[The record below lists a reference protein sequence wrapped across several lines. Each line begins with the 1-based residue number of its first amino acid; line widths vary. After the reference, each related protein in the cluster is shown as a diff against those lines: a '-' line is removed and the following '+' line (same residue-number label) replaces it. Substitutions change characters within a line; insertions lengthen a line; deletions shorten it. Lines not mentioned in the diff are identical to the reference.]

1 MLITKVA
8 IKWKSSAFLL
18 MIVFIMFGSIAYT
31 SLPREAT
38 PDIPIPYIM
47 VTTIYSGVS
56 PTDMESLV
64 TFKIE
69 NKLRGIEGVKEITSY
84 SAESVSNISIEFNP
98 DVNIDVALQ
107 RVRDKVDQSMN
118 DLPQDLTEEPIIT
131 EISMSDFPVFVV
143 AIAGDVPEHDLK
155 LIADEMQD
163 RFESVKGVLEVELSG
178 TRDRE
183 ILVVFDYE
191 RLQTY
196 SLTMNDLSNAVKN
209 EHINIPGGSVDIG
222 RGKYLVRIP
231 GEYTNP
237 EDIKNIVVKV
247 QDGRPIYVRDVARVL
262 DSFEDKDSYAS
273 LNGVPAISVSI
284 KKRVGANILDM
295 AEDIKAVIKEAEEE
309 FPPAVK
315 FTLTTDMSKDIKAMV
330 HELEN
335 SLITGF
341 ILVFLVLFLFLGKL
355 NSLFAAVIIPFS
367 MLISFIVLQA
377 LGITLNMMVLF
388 SLIMALGMLVDNAI
402 VIVENIYRHMQEG
415 MNRIEAAHAASEEI
429 GWPMVTSTLTT
440 VFAFLPMVF
449 WPGTIGEFMKFLP
462 LTLIITLLSSL
473 FVALIFNPVICS
485 TFMNVKKRH
494 ISEDEELKYSKVIQ
508 FYMKTVQLA
517 LNHRALALTVTMVL
531 VILPMFLFSARG
543 LGVEFFPES
552 DPQRVYIR
560 ANAPQGTNAATTN
573 DMVMKFREATLN
585 EPNVK
590 LTVGEVG
597 GAAADYSDAGGTST
611 HRGRLTIEFIDFED
625 RSEPS
630 PETVNR
636 IREKLNFFPGAEV
649 VWEKEQMGPPTGDA
663 VSIEISGRDVDVLGS
678 IAQQVKK
685 IVEPIPGLVD
695 LKDDYVK
702 SKPEIRIDVD
712 REKAALLGLNTSS
725 IASAVRGAVY
735 GIEVAKY
742 REGDNEYDIKVRLP
756 DEKRRS
762 IDDIKNLMINTP
774 TGAYVPISSVA
785 EVSMS
790 AGFGTIT
797 RIDFKRVVNVTA
809 NAEGRSSV
817 EVMKDVAER
826 LKDFDLPP
834 GYVINYTGET
844 EEQQEASSFLG
855 KALVVALFLILM
867 VLLIEF
873 NSFAQTFIILF
884 TIILSIGGIFWGLTI
899 TGTNFG
905 IIMTGIG
912 VISLAGI
919 VINNGIIL
927 IDYTN
932 QLRSEGMKMREAI
945 VRAGAVRFRPV
956 MLTAWTTVLGMVPM
970 ATGLG
975 IDFKNM
981 TFVTGAEMSQW
992 WSPMAN
998 AVIFGLGFSTM
1009 LTLIVVPVL
1018 YSFTGGGLNDD
1029 KQEEQE
1035 KKKGSRWERLIYW
1048 LKGHLKLPAM
1058 LQFGKNRD
1066 LRKLLDKEE

>member
-8 IKWKSSAFLL
+8 IKWKSAIFLL
-18 MIVFIMFGSIAYT
+18 MIVFTLFGAMAYK
-31 SLPREAT
+31 SLPRESS

-69 NKLRGIEGVKEITSY
+69 NKLRGIEGVKEIISY

-98 DVNIDVALQ
+98 DVDIDMALQ
-107 RVRDKVDQSMN
+107 RVRDKVDQSMS

-143 AIAGDVPEHDLK
+143 AISGDVPEHDLK
-155 LIADEMQD
+155 KIADEMQD
-163 RFESVKGVLEVELSG
+163 RFESVKGVLEVDLSG

-191 RLQTY
+191 RLQSY
-196 SLTMNDLSNAVKN
+196 SLTMNDLANAVQG
-209 EHINIPGGSVDIG
+209 EHINVPGGAVDIG
-222 RGKYLVRIP
+222 KGKYLVRIP

-237 EDIKNIVVKV
+237 RDIEDIVVTVK
-247 QDGRPIYVRDVARVL
+247 DGIPVYLRNVARVL

-284 KKRVGANILDM
+284 KKRVGANLLDM
-295 AEDIKAVIKEAEEE
+295 ADDIKQIIKEAEAEY
-309 FPPAVK
+309 PPAVK
-315 FTLTTDMSKDIKAMV
+315 FTLTTDISKDIKSMV
-330 HELEN
+330 DELEN
-335 SLITGF
+335 SFITGF

-367 MLISFIVLQA
+367 MFISFIVIQA

-415 MNRIEAAHAASEEI
+415 KNRVEAAYAAAEEV
-429 GWPMVTSTLTT
+429 GWPVVASTLTT

-462 LTLIITLLSSL
+462 LTLIITLSSSL

-485 TFMNVKKRH
+485 TFMKIKKGH
-494 ISEDEELKYSKVIQ
+494 KNETDELKFGKVIQ
-508 FYMKTVQLA
+508 FYIKTLNLA
-517 LNHRALALTVTMVL
+517 INHRFITLIITLFL
-531 VILPMFLFSARG
+531 VFLPVFLYNARG

-552 DPQRVYIR
+552 DPARVFIR
-560 ANAPQGTNAATTN
+560 ANAPEGTNAATTN
-573 DMVMKFREATLN
+573 EFVNKFREATLN
-585 EPNVK
+585 EKDIK
-590 LTVGEVG
+590 LTLGEVG

-611 HRGRLTIEFIDFED
+611 HRGRLTIEFVDFAD

-630 PETVNR
+630 PDIVNR
-636 IREKLNFFPGAEV
+636 IRQRLNFFPGAEV
-649 VWEKEQMGPPTGDA
+649 VWEKEDMGPPTGDA
-663 VSIEISGRDVDVLGS
+663 ISIEISGKDVNVLGEL
-678 IAQQVKK
+678 AAKVKK
-685 IVEPIPGLVD
+685 IVENIPGLVD

-725 IASAVRGAVY
+725 IASAVRGSVY
-735 GIEVAKY
+735 GIEVGKY
-742 REGDNEYDIKVRLP
+742 REGDEEYDIKVRLP
-756 DEKRRS
+756 DEKRKS

-774 TGAYVPISSVA
+774 AGQYVPISSVA
-785 EVSMS
+785 DVALS

-809 NAEGRSSV
+809 EAEGRSSV
-817 EVMKDVAER
+817 EVMKDVAEK
-826 LKDFDLPP
+826 LKDFPLPP
-834 GYVINYTGET
+834 GYMINYTGET
-844 EEQQEASSFLG
+844 EDQQEASAFLS
-855 KALVVALFLILM
+855 KALLLALFLILM

-873 NSFAQTFIILF
+873 NSVSQSMIILF
-884 TIILSIGGIFWGLTI
+884 TIVLSIGGIFWGLTI
-899 TGTNFG
+899 TNTNFG

-912 VISLAGI
+912 VVSLAGI
-919 VINNGIIL
+919 VVNNGIVL

-932 QLRSEGMKMREAI
+932 QLRREGMQMREAVI
-945 VRAGAVRFRPV
+945 KAGAVRFRPV

-975 IDFKNM
+975 IDFKSM
-981 TFVTGAEMSQW
+981 QIVTGAEMSQW

-1018 YSFTGGGLNDD
+1018 YSFTGGGLKKDENAGLQGAENRE
-1029 KQEEQE
+1029 KQGFF
-1035 KKKGSRWERLIYW
+1035 KKIKNILTFKNFGRNKDINRLLNKG
-1048 LKGHLKLPAM
+1048 K
-1058 LQFGKNRD
+1058 
-1066 LRKLLDKEE
+1066 

>member
-18 MIVFIMFGSIAYT
+18 MIVFILFGFMAYKN
-31 SLPREAT
+31 LPRESN

-69 NKLRGIEGVKEITSY
+69 NELRGIEGVKEIISY
-84 SAESVSNISIEFNP
+84 SAESVSNISIEFYP
-98 DVNIDVALQ
+98 DVDTDMALQ
-107 RVRDKVDQSMN
+107 RVRDKVDLSMSE
-118 DLPQDLTEEPIIT
+118 LPDDLTEEPIIT

-143 AIAGDVPEHDLK
+143 AISGDVPEHDLK
-155 LIADEMQD
+155 KIADEMQD
-163 RFESVKGVLEVELSG
+163 RFESVKGVLEVDLSG

-196 SLTMNDLSNAVKN
+196 SLTMNDLADAVKG
-209 EHINIPGGSVDIG
+209 EHINIPGGSLDIG
-222 RGKYLVRIP
+222 KGKYLVRIP
-231 GEYTNP
+231 GEYTDIKEM
-237 EDIKNIVVKV
+237 EDIVVTVK
-247 QDGRPIYVRDVARVL
+247 DGIPVYLRDVAQVL

-273 LNGVPAISVSI
+273 LNGIPAISVSI

-295 AEDIKAVIKEAEEE
+295 ADDIKKVIKEAEEE
-309 FPPAVK
+309 YPPAVK
-315 FTLTTDMSKDIKAMV
+315 FTLTTDMSKDIKSMV
-330 HELEN
+330 DELEN
-335 SLITGF
+335 SFITGF

-367 MLISFIVLQA
+367 MLISFIIIQA
-377 LGITLNMMVLF
+377 MGITLNMMVLF

-415 MNRIEAAHAASEEI
+415 KSRVEAAYAASEEI
-429 GWPMVTSTLTT
+429 GWPIVASTLTT

-462 LTLIITLLSSL
+462 LTLIITLSSSL

-485 TFMNVKKRH
+485 LFMKVKPHHK
-494 ISEDEELKYSKVIQ
+494 SEDEELKFGRFMQ
-508 FYMKTVQLA
+508 LYMKTVNFALDHRFLA
-517 LNHRALALTVTMVL
+517 LAVTMFL

-552 DPQRVYIR
+552 DPGRVFIR
-560 ANAPQGTNAATTN
+560 ANAPEGTNAATTN
-573 DMVMKFREATLN
+573 EFVEKFRQATLD
-585 EPNVK
+585 EKDIK
-590 LTVGEVG
+590 LTLGEVG

-611 HRGRLTIEFIDFED
+611 HRGRLTIEFLDFED

-630 PETVNR
+630 PVTINR
-636 IREKLNFFPGAEV
+636 IRERLNFFPGAEV
-649 VWEKEQMGPPTGDA
+649 VWEKEEMGPPTGDA
-663 VSIEISGRDVDVLGS
+663 VSIEISGKDVDVLGS
-678 IAQQVKK
+678 LAAQVKK
-685 IVEPIPGLVD
+685 IVENIPGLVD

-702 SKPEIRIDVD
+702 SKPEIRINVD
-712 REKAALLGLNTSS
+712 REKAALLGLNTST
-725 IASAVRGAVY
+725 IASAVRGSVY
-735 GIEVAKY
+735 GIEVGKY
-742 REGDNEYDIKVRLP
+742 REGDDEYDIKVRLP
-756 DEKRRS
+756 DEKRKS

-774 TGAYVPISSVA
+774 TGQYVPISSVA
-785 EVSMS
+785 DVTLS

-817 EVMKDVAER
+817 EVMKDVAEK
-826 LKDFDLPP
+826 LKDFELPP
-834 GYVINYTGET
+834 GYMISYTGET
-844 EEQQEASSFLG
+844 EDQQEASSFLG

-873 NSFAQTFIILF
+873 NSFSQTFIILF

-899 TGTNFG
+899 TNTNFG

-912 VISLAGI
+912 AISLAGI
-919 VINNGIIL
+919 VINNGIVL

-932 QLRSEGMKMREAI
+932 QLRREGMEMRDAI
-945 VRAGAVRFRPV
+945 IRAGAVRFRPV

-970 ATGLG
+970 ATGYG
-975 IDFKNM
+975 FDFKNFK
-981 TFVTGAEMSQW
+981 FVTGAEMSQW

-1018 YSFTGGGLNDD
+1018 YSFTGGGL
-1029 KQEEQE
+1029 
-1035 KKKGSRWERLIYW
+1035 KKDENPDYKRENIFKRIYNFFKGR
-1048 LKGHLKLPAM
+1048 
-1058 LQFGKNRD
+1058 KNRI
-1066 LRKLLDKEE
+1066 

>member
-18 MIVFIMFGSIAYT
+18 MIVFILFGSMAYKN
-31 SLPREAT
+31 LPREST

-69 NKLRGIEGVKEITSY
+69 NELRGIEGVKEIISY
-84 SAESVSNISIEFNP
+84 SAESVSNISIEFYP
-98 DVNIDVALQ
+98 DVDTDMALQ
-107 RVRDKVDQSMN
+107 RVRDKVDLSMSE
-118 DLPQDLTEEPIIT
+118 LPDDLTEEPIIT

-143 AIAGDVPEHDLK
+143 AISGDVPEHDLK
-155 LIADEMQD
+155 KIADEMQD
-163 RFESVKGVLEVELSG
+163 RFESVKGVLEVNLSG

-196 SLTMNDLSNAVKN
+196 SLTMNDLADAVKG
-209 EHINIPGGSVDIG
+209 EHINIPGGSLDIG
-222 RGKYLVRIP
+222 KGKYLVRIP
-231 GEYTNP
+231 GEYTDIKEM
-237 EDIKNIVVKV
+237 EDIVVTVK
-247 QDGRPIYVRDVARVL
+247 DGIPVYLRDVAQVL

-273 LNGVPAISVSI
+273 LNGIPAISVSI

-295 AEDIKAVIKEAEEE
+295 SDDIKKVIKEAEEE
-309 FPPAVK
+309 YPPAVK
-315 FTLTTDMSKDIKAMV
+315 FTLTTDMSKDIKSMV
-330 HELEN
+330 DELEN
-335 SLITGF
+335 SFITGF

-367 MLISFIVLQA
+367 MLISFIIIQA
-377 LGITLNMMVLF
+377 MGITLNMMVLF

-415 MNRIEAAHAASEEI
+415 KSRVEAAYAASEEI
-429 GWPMVTSTLTT
+429 GWPIVASTLTT

-462 LTLIITLLSSL
+462 LTLIITLSSSL

-485 TFMNVKKRH
+485 LFMKVKPHHK
-494 ISEDEELKYSKVIQ
+494 SEDEELKFGRFMQ
-508 FYMKTVQLA
+508 FYMKTVNFALDHRFLA
-517 LNHRALALTVTMVL
+517 LAVTMFL

-552 DPQRVYIR
+552 DPGRVFIR
-560 ANAPQGTNAATTN
+560 ANAPEGTNAATTN
-573 DMVMKFREATLN
+573 EFVEKFRQATLD
-585 EPNVK
+585 EKDIK
-590 LTVGEVG
+590 LTLGEVG

-611 HRGRLTIEFIDFED
+611 HRGRLTIEFLDFED

-630 PETVNR
+630 PVTINR
-636 IREKLNFFPGAEV
+636 IRERLNFFPGAEV
-649 VWEKEQMGPPTGDA
+649 VWEKEEMGPPTGDA
-663 VSIEISGRDVDVLGS
+663 VSIEISGKDVDVLGS
-678 IAQQVKK
+678 LAAQVKK
-685 IVEPIPGLVD
+685 IVENIPGLVD

-702 SKPEIRIDVD
+702 SKPEIRINVD
-712 REKAALLGLNTSS
+712 REKAALLGLNTST
-725 IASAVRGAVY
+725 IASAVRGSVY
-735 GIEVAKY
+735 GIEVGKY
-742 REGDNEYDIKVRLP
+742 REGDDEYDIKVRLP
-756 DEKRRS
+756 DEKRKS

-774 TGAYVPISSVA
+774 TGQYVPISSVA
-785 EVSMS
+785 DVTLS

-817 EVMKDVAER
+817 EVMKDVAEK
-826 LKDFDLPP
+826 LKDFELPP
-834 GYVINYTGET
+834 GYMISYTGET
-844 EEQQEASSFLG
+844 EDQQEASSFLG

-873 NSFAQTFIILF
+873 NSFSQTFIILF

-899 TGTNFG
+899 TNTNFG

-912 VISLAGI
+912 AISLAGI
-919 VINNGIIL
+919 VINNGIVL

-932 QLRSEGMKMREAI
+932 QLRREGMKMRDAI
-945 VRAGAVRFRPV
+945 IRAGAVRFRPV

-970 ATGLG
+970 ATGYG
-975 IDFKNM
+975 FDFKNFK
-981 TFVTGAEMSQW
+981 FVTGAEMSQW

-1018 YSFTGGGLNDD
+1018 YSFTGGGL
-1029 KQEEQE
+1029 
-1035 KKKGSRWERLIYW
+1035 KKDENPDYKRENIFKRIHNFFKGR
-1048 LKGHLKLPAM
+1048 
-1058 LQFGKNRD
+1058 KNRI
-1066 LRKLLDKEE
+1066 

>member
-1 MLITKVA
+1 MLITKAA
-8 IKWKSSAFLL
+8 IKWKQAVFLL
-18 MIVFIMFGSIAYT
+18 MMVFIIFGSSAYI
-31 SLPREAT
+31 SLPREAD
-38 PDIPIPYIM
+38 PDVPIPYIFI
-47 VTTIYSGVS
+47 TTIYSGVS

-69 NKLRGIEGVKEITSY
+69 NKLRGIEGVKEIISY
-84 SAESVSNISIEFNP
+84 SAESVSNISIEFYP
-98 DVNIDVALQ
+98 DVDTDMALQ
-107 RVRDKVDQSMN
+107 RVRDKVDLSMSE
-118 DLPQDLTEEPIIT
+118 LPDDLTEEPVIT

-143 AIAGDVPEHDLK
+143 AISGDVPEHDLK
-155 LIADEMQD
+155 KIADEMQD
-163 RFESVKGVLEVELSG
+163 RFESVKGVLEVNLSG

-196 SLTMNDLSNAVKN
+196 SLTMNDLADAVKG
-209 EHINIPGGSVDIG
+209 EHINIPGGSLDIG
-222 RGKYLVRIP
+222 KGKYLVRIP
-231 GEYTNP
+231 GEYTDIKEM
-237 EDIKNIVVKV
+237 EDIVVTVK
-247 QDGRPIYVRDVARVL
+247 DGIPVYLRDVAQVL

-273 LNGVPAISVSI
+273 LNGIPAISVSI

-295 AEDIKAVIKEAEEE
+295 ADDIKKVIKEAEEE
-309 FPPAVK
+309 YPPAVK
-315 FTLTTDMSKDIKAMV
+315 FTLTTDMSKDIKSMV
-330 HELEN
+330 DELEN

-367 MLISFIVLQA
+367 MLISFIIIQA
-377 LGITLNMMVLF
+377 MGITLNMMVLF

-415 MNRIEAAHAASEEI
+415 KSRVEAAYAASEEI
-429 GWPMVTSTLTT
+429 GWPIVASTLTT

-462 LTLIITLLSSL
+462 LTLIITLSSSL

-485 TFMNVKKRH
+485 SFMKVKPHHK
-494 ISEDEELKYSKVIQ
+494 SEDEELKFGRFMQ
-508 FYMKTVQLA
+508 LYMKTVNFALDHRFLA
-517 LNHRALALTVTMVL
+517 LAVTMFL

-552 DPQRVYIR
+552 DPERVFIR
-560 ANAPQGTNAATTN
+560 ANAPEGTNAATTN
-573 DMVMKFREATLN
+573 EFVEKFRQATLD
-585 EPNVK
+585 EKDIK
-590 LTVGEVG
+590 LTLGEVG

-611 HRGRLTIEFIDFED
+611 HRGRLTIEFLDFED

-630 PETVNR
+630 PVTINR
-636 IREKLNFFPGAEV
+636 IRERLNFFPGAEV
-649 VWEKEQMGPPTGDA
+649 VWEKEEMGPPTGDA
-663 VSIEISGRDVDVLGS
+663 VSIEISGKDVDVLGDL
-678 IAQQVKK
+678 AAQVKK
-685 IVEPIPGLVD
+685 IVENIPGLVD

-702 SKPEIRIDVD
+702 SKPEIRINVD
-712 REKAALLGLNTSS
+712 REKAALLGLNTST
-725 IASAVRGAVY
+725 IASAVRGSVY
-735 GIEVAKY
+735 GIEVGKY
-742 REGDNEYDIKVRLP
+742 REGDDEYDIKVRLP
-756 DEKRRS
+756 DEKRKS

-774 TGAYVPISSVA
+774 TGQYVPISSVA
-785 EVSMS
+785 DVTLS

-817 EVMKDVAER
+817 EVMKDVAEK
-826 LKDFDLPP
+826 LKDFELPP
-834 GYVINYTGET
+834 GYMISYTGET
-844 EEQQEASSFLG
+844 EDQQEASSFLG
-855 KALVVALFLILM
+855 KALVVALFLILI

-873 NSFAQTFIILF
+873 NSFSQTFIILF

-899 TGTNFG
+899 TNTNFG

-912 VISLAGI
+912 AISLAGI
-919 VINNGIIL
+919 VINNGIVL

-932 QLRSEGMKMREAI
+932 QLRREGMKMRDAI
-945 VRAGAVRFRPV
+945 IRAGAVRFRPV

-970 ATGLG
+970 ATGYG
-975 IDFKNM
+975 FDFKNFK
-981 TFVTGAEMSQW
+981 FVTGAEMSQW

-1018 YSFTGGGLNDD
+1018 YSFTGGGL
-1029 KQEEQE
+1029 
-1035 KKKGSRWERLIYW
+1035 KKDENPDYKRENIFKRIYNFFKGR
-1048 LKGHLKLPAM
+1048 
-1058 LQFGKNRD
+1058 KNRI
-1066 LRKLLDKEE
+1066 

>member
-8 IKWKSSAFLL
+8 IKWKSAIFLL
-18 MIVFIMFGSIAYT
+18 MIVFTLFGAMAYK
-31 SLPREAT
+31 SLPRESS

-69 NKLRGIEGVKEITSY
+69 NKLRGIEGVKEIISY

-98 DVNIDVALQ
+98 DVDIDMALQ
-107 RVRDKVDQSMN
+107 RVRDKVDQSMS

-143 AIAGDVPEHDLK
+143 AISGDVPEHDLK
-155 LIADEMQD
+155 KIADEMQD
-163 RFESVKGVLEVELSG
+163 RFESVKGVLEVDLSG

-191 RLQTY
+191 RLQSY
-196 SLTMNDLSNAVKN
+196 SLTMNDLANAVQG
-209 EHINIPGGSVDIG
+209 EHINVPGGAVDIG
-222 RGKYLVRIP
+222 KGKYLVRIP

-237 EDIKNIVVKV
+237 KDIEDIVVTVK
-247 QDGRPIYVRDVARVL
+247 DGIPVYLRNVARVL

-284 KKRVGANILDM
+284 KKRIGANLLDM
-295 AEDIKAVIKEAEEE
+295 ADDIKQIIKEAEAEY
-309 FPPAVK
+309 PPAVK
-315 FTLTTDMSKDIKAMV
+315 FTLTTDISKDIKSMV
-330 HELEN
+330 DELEN
-335 SLITGF
+335 SFITGF

-367 MLISFIVLQA
+367 MFISFIVIQA

-415 MNRIEAAHAASEEI
+415 KNRVEAAYAAAEEV
-429 GWPMVTSTLTT
+429 GWPVVASTLTT

-462 LTLIITLLSSL
+462 LTLIITLSSSL

-485 TFMNVKKRH
+485 TFMKIKKGH
-494 ISEDEELKYSKVIQ
+494 KNETDELKFGKVIQ
-508 FYMKTVQLA
+508 FYIKTLNLA
-517 LNHRALALTVTMVL
+517 INHRFITLMITLFLVVL
-531 VILPMFLFSARG
+531 PVFLYNARG

-552 DPQRVYIR
+552 DPARVFIR
-560 ANAPQGTNAATTN
+560 ANAPEGTNAAATN
-573 DMVMKFREATLN
+573 DFVNKFREATLN
-585 EPNVK
+585 EKDIK
-590 LTVGEVG
+590 LTLGEVG

-611 HRGRLTIEFIDFED
+611 HRGRLTIEFVDFAD

-630 PETVNR
+630 PDIVNR
-636 IREKLNFFPGAEV
+636 IRQRLNFFPGAEV
-649 VWEKEQMGPPTGDA
+649 VWEKEDMGPPTGEA
-663 VSIEISGRDVDVLGS
+663 ISIEISGKDVNVLGEL
-678 IAQQVKK
+678 AAKVKK
-685 IVEPIPGLVD
+685 IVENIPGLVD

-712 REKAALLGLNTSS
+712 REKAALLGLNTST
-725 IASAVRGAVY
+725 IASAVRGSVY
-735 GIEVAKY
+735 GIEVGKY
-742 REGDNEYDIKVRLP
+742 REGDEEYDIKVRLP
-756 DEKRRS
+756 DEKRKS

-774 TGAYVPISSVA
+774 AGQYVPISSVA
-785 EVSMS
+785 DVTLS

-809 NAEGRSSV
+809 EAEGRSSV
-817 EVMKDVAER
+817 EVMKDVAEK
-826 LKDFDLPP
+826 LKDFPLPP
-834 GYVINYTGET
+834 GYMINYTGET
-844 EEQQEASSFLG
+844 EDQQEASAFLS
-855 KALVVALFLILM
+855 KALLLALFLILM

-873 NSFAQTFIILF
+873 NSVSQSMIILF

-899 TGTNFG
+899 TNTNFG

-912 VISLAGI
+912 VVSLAGI
-919 VINNGIIL
+919 VVNNGIIL

-932 QLRSEGMKMREAI
+932 QLRREGMQMREAVI
-945 VRAGAVRFRPV
+945 KAGAVRFRPV

-981 TFVTGAEMSQW
+981 QVVTGAEMSQW

-1018 YSFTGGGLNDD
+1018 YSFTGGGLNKDENAD
-1029 KQEEQE
+1029 IMQNAENTEKQGFFT
-1035 KKKGSRWERLIYW
+1035 KIKNMLNFKNFGRNKDIKRLLNKG
-1048 LKGHLKLPAM
+1048 K
-1058 LQFGKNRD
+1058 
-1066 LRKLLDKEE
+1066 

>member
-31 SLPREAT
+31 SLPREST

-69 NKLRGIEGVKEITSY
+69 NKLRGIEGVKEIISY

-191 RLQTY
+191 RLQAY
-196 SLTMNDLSNAVKN
+196 SLTMNDLSNAVKG
-209 EHINIPGGSVDIG
+209 EHINVPGGSLDIG

-231 GEYTNP
+231 GEYTDP

-377 LGITLNMMVLF
+377 MGITLNMMVLF

-415 MNRIEAAHAASEEI
+415 KSRIEAAHAASEEI

-508 FYMKTVQLA
+508 FYMKT
-517 LNHRALALTVTMVL
+517 
-531 VILPMFLFSARG
+531 I
-543 LGVEFFPES
+543 
-552 DPQRVYIR
+552 
-560 ANAPQGTNAATTN
+560 
-573 DMVMKFREATLN
+573 
-585 EPNVK
+585 VK
-590 LTVGEVG
+590 
-597 GAAADYSDAGGTST
+597 
-611 HRGRLTIEFIDFED
+611 
-625 RSEPS
+625 
-630 PETVNR
+630 
-636 IREKLNFFPGAEV
+636 
-649 VWEKEQMGPPTGDA
+649 
-663 VSIEISGRDVDVLGS
+663 
-678 IAQQVKK
+678 
-685 IVEPIPGLVD
+685 
-695 LKDDYVK
+695 
-702 SKPEIRIDVD
+702 
-712 REKAALLGLNTSS
+712 
-725 IASAVRGAVY
+725 
-735 GIEVAKY
+735 
-742 REGDNEYDIKVRLP
+742 
-756 DEKRRS
+756 
-762 IDDIKNLMINTP
+762 
-774 TGAYVPISSVA
+774 
-785 EVSMS
+785 
-790 AGFGTIT
+790 
-797 RIDFKRVVNVTA
+797 
-809 NAEGRSSV
+809 
-817 EVMKDVAER
+817 
-826 LKDFDLPP
+826 
-834 GYVINYTGET
+834 
-844 EEQQEASSFLG
+844 
-855 KALVVALFLILM
+855 
-867 VLLIEF
+867 
-873 NSFAQTFIILF
+873 
-884 TIILSIGGIFWGLTI
+884 
-899 TGTNFG
+899 
-905 IIMTGIG
+905 
-912 VISLAGI
+912 
-919 VINNGIIL
+919 
-927 IDYTN
+927 
-932 QLRSEGMKMREAI
+932 
-945 VRAGAVRFRPV
+945 
-956 MLTAWTTVLGMVPM
+956 
-970 ATGLG
+970 
-975 IDFKNM
+975 
-981 TFVTGAEMSQW
+981 
-992 WSPMAN
+992 
-998 AVIFGLGFSTM
+998 
-1009 LTLIVVPVL
+1009 
-1018 YSFTGGGLNDD
+1018 
-1029 KQEEQE
+1029 
-1035 KKKGSRWERLIYW
+1035 
-1048 LKGHLKLPAM
+1048 
-1058 LQFGKNRD
+1058 
-1066 LRKLLDKEE
+1066 

>member
-8 IKWKSSAFLL
+8 IKWKPSVFL
-18 MIVFIMFGSIAYT
+18 MMMVFIIFGSLAYKN
-31 SLPREAT
+31 LPREAT

-69 NKLRGIEGVKEITSY
+69 NKLRGIEGVKEIISY

-98 DVNIDVALQ
+98 DVNIDMALQ
-107 RVRDKVDQSMN
+107 RVRDKVDQAAN

-143 AIAGDVPEHDLK
+143 AISGDVPEHDLK
-155 LIADEMQD
+155 KIADEMQD
-163 RFESVKGVLEVELSG
+163 RFESVKGVLEVNLSG

-191 RLQTY
+191 RLQSY
-196 SLTMNDLSNAVKN
+196 SLTMNDLANAVQG
-209 EHINIPGGSVDIG
+209 EHINIPGGSLDIG
-222 RGKYLVRIP
+222 KGKYLVRIP
-231 GEYTNP
+231 GEYTDP
-237 EDIKNIVVKV
+237 KEIENIVVTVK
-247 QDGRPIYVRDVARVL
+247 DGIPVYLRDVARVL
-262 DSFEDKDSYAS
+262 DSFEDKDSYAT

-295 AEDIKAVIKEAEEE
+295 AEDIKAVIKEAEAEY
-309 FPPAVK
+309 PPAVK
-315 FTLTTDMSKDIKAMV
+315 FTLTTDMSKDIKSMV
-330 HELEN
+330 DELEN

-341 ILVFLVLFLFLGKL
+341 VLVFLVLFLFLGKL

-415 MNRIEAAHAASEEI
+415 KSRIEAAFAASEEI
-429 GWPMVTSTLTT
+429 GWPIVASTLTT

-462 LTLIITLLSSL
+462 ITLIITLLSSL
-473 FVALIFNPVICS
+473 FVALIFNPVICT
-485 TFMNVKKRH
+485 TFMKVKEKH
-494 ISEDEELKYSKVIQ
+494 KSEDEELKFGRFIQ
-508 FYMKTVQLA
+508 FYMKTVNLA
-517 LNHRALALTVTMVL
+517 LNHRFLSLVITMFL
-531 VILPMFLFSARG
+531 VILPMYLFSARG

-552 DPQRVYIR
+552 DPARVFIR
-560 ANAPQGTNAATTN
+560 ANAPEGTNAATTN
-573 DMVMKFREATLN
+573 ELVNKFREAALD
-585 EPNVK
+585 EKDIK
-590 LTVGEVG
+590 LTLGEVG
-597 GAAADYSDAGGTST
+597 GAAADFSDTGGTST
-611 HRGRLTIEFIDFED
+611 HRGRLTIEFVDFED
-625 RSEPS
+625 RNEPS
-630 PETVNR
+630 PVTINR
-636 IREKLNFFPGAEV
+636 IRERLNFFPGAEV
-649 VWEKEQMGPPTGDA
+649 VWEKEEMGPPTGDA
-663 VSIEISGRDVDVLGS
+663 VSIEISGKDVEVLGELAAK
-678 IAQQVKK
+678 IKK

-725 IASAVRGAVY
+725 IATAVRGSVY
-735 GIEVAKY
+735 GIEVGKY

-756 DEKRRS
+756 DEQRKS
-762 IDDIKNLMINTP
+762 IDDIKHLMINTP
-774 TGAYVPISSVA
+774 TGQYVPISSVA
-785 EVSMS
+785 DVTLR

-817 EVMKDVAER
+817 EVMQDVAAA
-826 LKDFDLPP
+826 LKDFPLPP
-834 GYVINYTGET
+834 GYMINYTGET
-844 EEQQEASSFLG
+844 EDQQEASSFLG
-855 KALVVALFLILM
+855 KALLVALFLILM

-873 NSFAQTFIILF
+873 NSFSQTFIILF

-912 VISLAGI
+912 AISLAGI
-919 VINNGIIL
+919 VINNGIVL

-932 QLRSEGMKMREAI
+932 QLRAAGMKMREAI
-945 VRAGAVRFRPV
+945 IRAGAVRFRPV

-981 TFVTGAEMSQW
+981 QVVTGAEMSQW

-1018 YSFTGGGLNDD
+1018 YSFTGGGLNKDENVD
-1029 KQEEQE
+1029 IMQNAENTEKQGFFT
-1035 KKKGSRWERLIYW
+1035 KIKNMLNFKNFGRHKDIKRLLNKG
-1048 LKGHLKLPAM
+1048 K
-1058 LQFGKNRD
+1058 
-1066 LRKLLDKEE
+1066 